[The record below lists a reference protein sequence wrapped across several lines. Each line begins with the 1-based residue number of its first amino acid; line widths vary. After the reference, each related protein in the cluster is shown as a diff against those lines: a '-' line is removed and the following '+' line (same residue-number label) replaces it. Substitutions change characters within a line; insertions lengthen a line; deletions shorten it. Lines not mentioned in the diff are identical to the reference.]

1 MNVVRNLS
9 ILALAATLAIGAAA
23 CSREEGPAEETG
35 RKIDEAMKA
44 SAEKM
49 NEAGQKAGEAMQ
61 RAGEEIGKA
70 AEKTGEAIEE
80 AAEKAKEDH
89 ADHAGH

>member
-1 MNVVRNLS
+1 MSLFPKLGIVT
-9 ILALAATLAIGAAA
+9 LATALAIGASA
-23 CSREEGPAEETG
+23 CAREEGPAEETG

-61 RAGEEIGKA
+61 KA
-70 AEKTGEAIEE
+70 GEAIEE

-89 ADHAGH
+89 AGHGGH